1 MIRMRIHMVL
11 MGCLAMAL
19 LAPFAAAQD
28 RPAEIPAPT
37 QPPEAAAP
45 AAPDYTVLN
54 DEPVSYILRE
64 GDTFESIAEKW
75 YGNKEL
81 WTVIAEANPKIDP
94 KSIVVGATILLS
106 RIDLGD
112 QAAKIAP
119 LPEGEIKILQAVIMN
134 VEGKRAQWRTIS
146 DPAWKNA
153 AVNDILSTGAEVRTG
168 SDSTITL
175 RIGMNASML
184 IDRTSRIVLPE
195 MIQAGDVLRTR
206 VTMQYGLA
214 DVKVDHVGLAN
225 DFEIKT
231 PSATLAVKGTGWRLV
246 WDAIDG
252 FQAFGVP
259 TNRIRAIE
267 IAYLNA
273 IKVALSAD
281 DASSDGHQLPSLEA
295 FAQTYFLPL
304 VGAVSPEDVEFLT
317 MVVTHGNNLL
327 QDLGLDEAFGHQG
340 FNDTIQEIVEQH
352 GRGEGGCGC
361 GNGFGNGNGSGSP
374 GN

>member
-1 MIRMRIHMVL
+1 MTRTHL
-11 MGCLAMAL
+11 HLL
-19 LAPFAAAQD
+19 LAGCIALAAFPCSVIAQD
-28 RPAEIPAPT
+28 QPAAPT
-37 QPPEAAAP
+37 ALDQPAEAAAP
-45 AAPDYTVLN
+45 PQFKVL
-54 DEPVSYILRE
+54 DDQPISYVLRE

-81 WTVIAEANPKIDP
+81 WTVLAEANPRIDP
-94 KSIVVGATILLS
+94 TSMVVGATILLP

-112 QAAKIAP
+112 QDAKLAGI
-119 LPEGEIKILQAVIMN
+119 PEGEVLILQAVVMK
-134 VEGKRAQWRTIS
+134 VEGARAQWKAGLDS
-146 DPAWKNA
+146 EWKSA
-153 AVNDILSTGAEVRTG
+153 AVNDILPTGAEIRTG
-168 SDSTITL
+168 RDSTITL

-195 MIQAGDVLRTR
+195 MIQSGDVLRTR
-206 VTMQYGLA
+206 VTMKYGLA

-231 PSATLAVKGTGWRLV
+231 PSATLAVKGTGWRII

-267 IAYLNA
+267 IAYLNS
-273 IKVALSAD
+273 IRIALTAE
-281 DASSDGHQLPSLEA
+281 DASTDGHQLPSLEA
-295 FAQTYFLPL
+295 FAHTYFLPL
-304 VGAVSPEDVEFLT
+304 VGAVSPDDVEFLT

-327 QDLGLDEAFGHQG
+327 RDLGLDESFGRQG
-340 FNDTIQEIVEQH
+340 FTDTIQQIVDQH
-352 GRGEGGCGC
+352 YRNGEGCGC
-361 GNGFGNGNGSGSP
+361 NYGSP